1 MTTPIIGNYYHFFEE
16 GNFKINKHFICRCER
31 IITLEES
38 KKLLLNYRHEKLD
51 SLYNIFQQKIS
62 KMEEERRL
70 EFRDDASYLIFS
82 KDTDIFVEISC
93 PKFDSERLW
102 CARTMFEEGFRSL
115 NIQNSWQDGIFNTND
130 ELLDFAICFYPEF
143 KDNYLNKTY

>member
-1 MTTPIIGNYYHFFEE
+1 MTTPIVGNYYHFFEK

-51 SLYNIFQQKIS
+51 SLYNIWQQKIS
-62 KMEEERRL
+62 KMEEDTL
-70 EFRDDASYLIFS
+70 EFRDEASYLIFS

-102 CARTMFEEGFRSL
+102 CARTMFEGFRSL
-115 NIQNSWQDGIFNTND
+115 NIQNSWQDGIFDTND
-130 ELLDFAICFYPEF
+130 ELLDAAIRFYPEF
-143 KDNYLNKTY
+143 RGNYLNKTY